1 MIMKKAVPVIFL
13 VLFLTLAVYA
23 QDIRITDAE
32 AQFSSMKPDIGAVF
46 MKIENRGI
54 DDSIIGARV
63 SIPDVIVEL
72 HDVKDGAM
80 VKVERIFLPGKST
93 VELKKGGLHI
103 MLFNLPIEVKEGDEF
118 TLTLILEKAGEKDVK
133 VRFQKSHMH
142 HH

>member
-1 MIMKKAVPVIFL
+1 MMREAAQVIFL
-13 VLFLTLAVYA
+13 VLFLTHVVYA
-23 QDIRITDAE
+23 QDISIIDAE
-32 AQFSSMKPDIGAVF
+32 AQFSDMKPDLGAVF
-46 MKIENRGI
+46 MKIENRGS

-63 SIPDVIVEL
+63 SIPGVIAEL

-80 VKVERIFLPGKST
+80 VKIDRIFLPGERT
-93 VELKKGGLHI
+93 VELKKGSLHI

-118 TLTLILEKAGEKDVK
+118 TLTLILEKAGKKDVK